1 MAEVEKEPRAAQLG
15 DLVAF
20 VNAAARDGARLF
32 TMAFSNYPI
41 LFAIIF
47 CLCI

>member
-20 VNAAARDGARLF
+20 VNAAARDERTPF
-32 TMAFSNYPI
+32 HY
-41 LFAIIF
+41 AIQ
-47 CLCI
+47 